1 MSVLTIDE
9 AMQKQKNEAFLK
21 LVKKNPTLPIV
32 PLVDNEIV
40 GEDYG
45 YWLGA
50 FGSASVGEYACYDDR
65 YFTDREEFKERY
77 YDRND
82 DELCEM
88 FNYVPCMS
96 MSTAYTKEQIEEN
109 KANENKLEEHLDKMA
124 DKYFK
129 KAILVYIILPDQE
142 REDK

>member
-1 MSVLTIDE
+1 MSALTIDE

-21 LVKKNPTLPIV
+21 LIKKNPTLPIV

-45 YWLGA
+45 YWLA
-50 FGSASVGEYACYDDR
+50 SFGNASVGEYACYDDR

-77 YDRND
+77 YDKND

-88 FNYVPCMS
+88 FDYEPCM
-96 MSTAYTKEQIEEN
+96 ALPHAVGYTKEQIE
-109 KANENKLEEHLDKMA
+109 KNEKNEKLLEEHLDKIA
-124 DKYFK
+124 DGYFI
-129 KAILVYIILPDQE
+129 KAIIVYINLPD
-142 REDK
+142 

>member
-9 AMQKQKNEAFLK
+9 AKNKQKNEAFLK

-32 PLVDNEIV
+32 PMVDNEIV
-40 GEDYG
+40 GEDYC

-50 FGSASVGEYACYDDR
+50 FGSAEVGEYACYDDR

-82 DELCEM
+82 DELCEK
-88 FNYVPCMS
+88 FDYVPCMS
-96 MSTAYTKEQIEEN
+96 MSKAYTKEQIEKNKEN
-109 KANENKLEEHLDKMA
+109 EKLLDEHLKKIA
-124 DKYFK
+124 DEYFT
-129 KAILVYIILPDQE
+129 KAILVYITLPD
-142 REDK
+142 

>member
-9 AMQKQKNEAFLK
+9 AKNKQKNEAFLK

-32 PLVDNEIV
+32 PMVDNEIV

-50 FGSASVGEYACYDDR
+50 FGRAEVGEYACWDDR
-65 YFTDREEFKERY
+65 YFTDREEFKEHY

-82 DELCEM
+82 DELCER
-88 FNYVPCMS
+88 FNYEPCMTLPIS
-96 MSTAYTKEQIEEN
+96 KGRYTQKQVEEN
-109 KANENKLEEHLDKMA
+109 EANEKKLEEYLEKIA
-124 DKYFK
+124 NEYFT
-129 KAILVYIILPDQE
+129 KAILVYITLPD
-142 REDK
+142 